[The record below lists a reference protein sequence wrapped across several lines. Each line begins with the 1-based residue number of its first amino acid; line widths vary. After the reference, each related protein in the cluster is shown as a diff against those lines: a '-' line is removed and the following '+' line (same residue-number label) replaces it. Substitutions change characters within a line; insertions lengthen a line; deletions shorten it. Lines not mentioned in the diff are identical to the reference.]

1 MVLNKTRRRNTRRNT
16 QRRNTR
22 RRNTR
27 RRTTRRR
34 TTRRRTTRRRTTR
47 ANKKKGRSAPAP
59 PKGPPSGG
67 AVARGSMNARS
78 QQIITEMP
86 SGWGLETLESSDT
99 FKEDDIEKLMNQT
112 LEISKVK
119 NAESILGDTL
129 KEEFGINEEDLASM
143 IQDVIG
149 NPKFWNKAKTSGEY
163 SSDPDHS
170 T

>member
-22 RRNTR
+22 RRN
-27 RRTTRRR
+27 TRRR

-86 SGWGLETLESSDT
+86 SGWGLDTLESSGS
-99 FKEDDIEKLMNQT
+99 FNNSDIQKLMNQT
-112 LEISKVK
+112 LDISKVD

-129 KEEFGINEEDLASM
+129 KEEFDINEEDLASM

-149 NPKFWNKAKTSGEY
+149 NPKFWNKTSGESTGEY
-163 SSDPDHS
+163 SSDPDHA
-170 T
+170 